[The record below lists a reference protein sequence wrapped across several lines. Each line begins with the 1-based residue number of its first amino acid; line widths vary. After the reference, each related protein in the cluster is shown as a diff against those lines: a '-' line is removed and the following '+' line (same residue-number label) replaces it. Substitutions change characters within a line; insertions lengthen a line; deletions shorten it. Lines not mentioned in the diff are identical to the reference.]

1 MPKIDRLFDK
11 LLEEKGSDLHLGV
24 GAPPMGRIRGELVPL
39 RPTDLSQAE
48 LEDLLFEITT
58 PEQKKTILETWDLDF
73 AYQYES
79 KARFRANYF
88 YKVTGIAAVFR
99 TIPSKV
105 LSLEELKT
113 PDVVRKLAERRSGL
127 VLVTGPTGSGKST
140 TLAGMINHINRTR
153 AAHVLTIEDPIEFV
167 HEPIK
172 CQITHR
178 EVGPHASSFAN
189 AIRSAG
195 RENPDVILIGELR
208 TNETMRLALQ
218 LASYGVLVF
227 GTVHTNSAPATIERI
242 INAFPTDEQP
252 QIRGMLAES
261 LAGIVAQQLVKTA
274 DGKGR
279 VAAQEIM
286 LGSHAVAAMIRENKT
301 FQLPSLIQSG
311 KAQGMQTMDACLE
324 KLVRAGTI
332 TPQAGLEK
340 AEDKEAFKKL
350 FPVLASAKDPHDFAT
365 S

>member
-1 MPKIDRLFDK
+1 VARIDALFDRL
-11 LLEEKGSDLHLGV
+11 LELKGSDLHLGIGV
-24 GAPPMGRIRGELVPL
+24 PPMGRIRGELKPL
-39 RPTDLSQAE
+39 ETRNLSTQE
-48 LEDLLFEITT
+48 LESLLFEITS
-58 PEQKKTILETWDLDF
+58 PDQAKTIREHWDLDF
-73 AYQYES
+73 AYQYGN

-88 YKVTGIAAVFR
+88 YKQTGIAAVFR
-99 TIPSKV
+99 TIPSTV
-105 LSLEELKT
+105 LTLDDLKT
-113 PDVVRKLAERRSGL
+113 PEAVRKLAERRSGL

-140 TLAGMINHINRTR
+140 TLAGMLNHINRTR
-153 AAHVLTIEDPIEFV
+153 PCHILTIEDPIEFV
-167 HEPIK
+167 HEPIRA
-172 CQITHR
+172 QITHR
-178 EVGPHASSFAN
+178 EVGHHASSFAN

-242 INAFPTDEQP
+242 INAFPNDEQP

-261 LAGIVAQQLVKTA
+261 MVGIVAQQLIRTA

-279 VAAQEIM
+279 VAALEIL

-301 FQLPSLIQSG
+301 FQLASTMQAG
-311 KAQGMQTMDACLE
+311 KAQGMQTMDLALE
-324 KLVRAGTI
+324 RLVRDAVI
-332 TPQAGLEK
+332 SAASALEK
-340 AEDKEAFKKL
+340 AEDKDNFRKL
-350 FPVLASAKDPHDFAT
+350 FPTLAADPSHTDAN

>member
-1 MPKIDRLFDK
+1 
-11 LLEEKGSDLHLGV
+11 
-24 GAPPMGRIRGELVPL
+24 MGRIRGELIAL
-39 RPTDLSQAE
+39 RDSPVSTEEMDR
-48 LEDLLFEITT
+48 LLLEITD
-58 PEQKKTILETWDLDF
+58 PGQRKTILETWDLDF
-73 AYQYES
+73 AYQYGD

-88 YKVTGIAAVFR
+88 YKESGLAAVFR

-105 LSLEELKT
+105 LTLEDLKT
-113 PDVVRKLAERRSGL
+113 PDVVRRLAERRAGL

-153 AAHVLTIEDPIEFV
+153 ACHILTIEDPIEFV
-167 HEPIK
+167 HEPIMS
-172 CQITHR
+172 QITHR

-242 INAFPTDEQP
+242 INAFPADEQP
-252 QIRGMLAES
+252 QIRGMLSES
-261 LAGIVAQQLVKTA
+261 LGGIVAQQLVKTA

-279 VAAQEIM
+279 CAAQEIM

-301 FQLPSLIQSG
+301 FQLPSLIQAG
-311 KAQGMQTMDACLE
+311 KAQGMQTMDSALE
-324 KLVRAGTI
+324 KYVRDGMI

-340 AEDKEAFKKL
+340 AEDKDSFKKL
-350 FPVLASAKDPHDFAT
+350 FPALMQAGAEGAAH
-365 S
+365 

>member
-1 MPKIDRLFDK
+1 MPDIDRLFDR
-11 LLEEKGSDLHLGV
+11 LIELKGSDLHLGV
-24 GAPPMGRIRGELVPL
+24 GVPPLGRVRGELIPL
-39 RPTDLSQAE
+39 REGEVDTRE
-48 LEDLLFEITT
+48 MEKLLLEITT
-58 PEQKKTILETWDLDF
+58 DTQRETILSQWDLDF
-73 AYQYES
+73 AYQYGQ

-88 YKVTGIAAVFR
+88 YKQTGLAAVFR
-99 TIPSKV
+99 TIPSKI
-105 LSLEELKT
+105 LTLEDLNVPEA
-113 PDVVRKLAERRSGL
+113 VRRLADRRSGL

-153 AAHVLTIEDPIEFV
+153 ACHILTVEDPIEFV
-167 HEPIK
+167 HEPLRS
-172 CQITHR
+172 QVTHR
-178 EVGPHASSFAN
+178 EVGPHASSFAH

-242 INAFPTDEQP
+242 INAFPADEQP

-261 LAGIVAQQLVKTA
+261 LVGIVAQQLVKTA

-279 VAAQEIM
+279 VAALEIL

-301 FQLPSLIQSG
+301 FQIPSAMQAG
-311 KAQGMQTMDACLE
+311 KAQGMQTMDLALE
-324 KLVRAGTI
+324 KHARAGTI
-332 TPQAGLEK
+332 TPQAALEK
-340 AEDKEAFKKL
+340 VDDKESFKKL
-350 FPVLASAKDPHDFAT
+350 FPVLGPAEPEPL
-365 S
+365 